1 MGNLTWKQRIH
12 CTVSVLIGIGIGA
25 SLIAWLDPGDNGW
38 GPKNQFLAGFI
49 AVSLLVLAGL
59 PLMAHCVGRDTKE
72 PRGLGLPRGSIRGM
86 LALWMVGSYLLFL
99 VFAPILAT
107 TKGAENVVDQVLT
120 AFGPLVGAVLAFYFA
135 GRSATP
141 SPKNRLSDLSQE
153 ERDEL
158 KDEIRAVTIGT

>member
-1 MGNLTWKQRIH
+1 
-12 CTVSVLIGIGIGA
+12 
-25 SLIAWLDPGDNGW
+25 
-38 GPKNQFLAGFI
+38 
-49 AVSLLVLAGL
+49 
-59 PLMAHCVGRDTKE
+59 MAHCVGRDKRE

-107 TKGAENVVDQVLT
+107 TTSSENVVDQVLT

-141 SPKNRLSDLSQE
+141 SPKKRLSDLSQA

-158 KDEIRAVTIGT
+158 KDEVKAAQ